1 MHDHQPIKRKIDSR
15 IVALWKPCHW
25 LSSYLSPRHYY
36 EDTHDSTTGF
46 SDSGCICMGTS
57 WWSLQPKLNDASG
70 AFGAMRDTEE
80 FIHSESLVLY
90 LVPRRQR
97 HFSILVNRF
106 CPFAKWEK
114 KKGWPFRCVLRGG
127 KWIMKFLTAKIH
139 DTLQS
144 FAIGPQI
151 QSLLGLEQ
159 TRI

>member
-80 FIHSESLVLY
+80 LFIQNRL
-90 LVPRRQR
+90 
-97 HFSILVNRF
+97 FFILSPADKGTFQYWSTV
-106 CPFAKWEK
+106 FAPSPSGK
-114 KKGWPFRCVLRGG
+114 KKGMAFSVCPERGEMDHEVFNCKNSRYASVLPD
-127 KWIMKFLTAKIH
+127 WSSNTKF
-139 DTLQS
+139 
-144 FAIGPQI
+144 
-151 QSLLGLEQ
+151 
-159 TRI
+159 TRS